1 MDSAEKLQLF
11 VRAQHVTAFRRLLWR
26 RMIGMM
32 VAWLFVAWAIS
43 LSRTAMVVGIVMLL
57 VPAVWALS
65 FEWRAIRDFSSDQ

>member
-1 MDSAEKLQLF
+1 
-11 VRAQHVTAFRRLLWR
+11 
-26 RMIGMM
+26 MIGMM
-32 VAWLFVAWAIS
+32 VAWVFVAWAIS